1 MFVVERSGSAVED
14 ALAPLREMSNKLGKD
29 WCENIHV
36 IQQLIAN
43 DISSTSIRQLIRQ
56 GMSVQY
62 LLPACVIDYIR
73 EHGLY
78 RNVEE
83 SLEKRSSSMPPLT
96 RKEKSKTLAPAEQ
109 PKLLPPTPA
118 PAVEQPKLLPQTEA
132 AAS

>member
-1 MFVVERSGSAVED
+1 MFVVERSGFAVED
-14 ALAPLREMSNKLGKD
+14 ALAPLKEMSNKLGKD
-29 WCENIHV
+29 WCANIHV
-36 IQQLIAN
+36 IQQLVAN

-78 RNVEE
+78 RNVDEGQ
-83 SLEKRSSSMPPLT
+83 EKRSASMPPLT
-96 RKEKSKTLAPAEQ
+96 RKDNKTLSPSEQ
-109 PKLLPPTPA
+109 PKPLSQTPA
-118 PAVEQPKLLPQTEA
+118 PAVEQPKPLPQTEA